1 MKVEKYPL
9 SAPSPLCINYTLMGS
24 IFMLIMLFTLSLSAQ
39 KKIKKSSIEHK
50 HSQLNNYRLT
60 YKIILAEKGTFG
72 YDIFDNNRKMIHQ
85 PSVPGMPGNKGFKR
99 KTDAAKVAQLVLH
112 KINHN
117 QMPPT
122 VSKQEL
128 DSLKVKF

>member
-1 MKVEKYPL
+1 MKANKDHL
-9 SAPSPLCINYTLMGS
+9 SVLFLLCRKYTLTGS
-24 IFMLIMLFTLSLSAQ
+24 IIMLLVFFTATLSAQ
-39 KKIKKSSIEHK
+39 KLPKSTKKVNK
-50 HSQLNNYRLT
+50 HSQTTNYKLT
-60 YKIILAEKGTFG
+60 YTIIPSDKGTFG
-72 YDIFDNNRKMIHQ
+72 YDIFDNNKKMIHQ
-85 PSVPGMPGNKGFKR
+85 PSMPGMPGNKGFRK
-99 KTDAAKVAQLVLH
+99 KTDAAQVARLVIN